1 MAEKIR
7 SKWHPASILA
17 AIKKFFLDQ
26 KSETKKIVWPSK
38 KQVINNT
45 GIVLSVC
52 LIFSVIIGGF
62 DWALTAV
69 IKLLF
74 G

>member
-1 MAEKIR
+1 MAEKTR
-7 SKWHPASILA
+7 SKWHPASIIA
-17 AIKKFFLDQ
+17 RIKKFFLDQ

-45 GIVLSVC
+45 GVVLAVV
-52 LIFSVIIGGF
+52 LVFAVVIGGF
-62 DWALTAV
+62 DWALAAV
-69 IKLLF
+69 VKLLF